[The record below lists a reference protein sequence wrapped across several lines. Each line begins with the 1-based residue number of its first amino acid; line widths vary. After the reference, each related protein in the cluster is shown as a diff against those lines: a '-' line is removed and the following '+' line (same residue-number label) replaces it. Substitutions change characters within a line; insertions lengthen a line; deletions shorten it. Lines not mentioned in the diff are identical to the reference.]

1 MNYAEIAYGL
11 GLEVSYGE
19 LTKSQVLTV
28 KTPSLIIYK
37 NDLALVVKA
46 EREKLTLI
54 YPPDGLITLDKND
67 LEKIY
72 EGKINIINISKNRL
86 TQENK
91 FSISWFIPILKEYK
105 NTLFQI
111 LISGLVVQIL
121 SLIHI

>member
-1 MNYAEIAYGL
+1 M
-11 GLEVSYGE
+11 
-19 LTKSQVLTV
+19 
-28 KTPSLIIYK
+28 
-37 NDLALVVKA
+37 VVKA
-46 EREKLTLI
+46 DREKLKVI

-72 EGKINIINISKNRL
+72 PEKINIINISKNRL

-111 LISGLVVQIL
+111 LISGLVVQIFGQ
-121 SLIHI
+121 LILKLKFEIKYFYILLKLE